1 LGAGAL
7 RWTLMVILGI
17 GKHNPARECCNS
29 FDPQPIPAVRCSP
42 RKQWHI
48 PFFVCRFF
56 PIQRM
61 RALETDYELV
71 EATCRDRFIEA
82 QDQARQKVNAL
93 LRPVGAS

>member
-1 LGAGAL
+1 
-7 RWTLMVILGI
+7 
-17 GKHNPARECCNS
+17 
-29 FDPQPIPAVRCSP
+29 
-42 RKQWHI
+42 
-48 PFFVCRFF
+48 
-56 PIQRM
+56 M